1 MIWKS
6 KKNKAK
12 IDDARKSATD
22 AAAQLKAQR
31 SLVNSTSLWL
41 ANRKEVNG
49 FGTDFE
55 YTLRPR
61 GSQ

>member
-12 IDDARKSATD
+12 INDARKSAND
-22 AAAQLKAQR
+22 AAEQLKAQR
-31 SLVNSTSLWL
+31 SIVNSTSLWL
-41 ANRKEVNG
+41 SRRKELNG